1 MEPHTVHDQNQ
12 SIAEDAWRGVDF
24 SGLTLVLG
32 IGTGRLIEILNQQAK
47 RAEGNLLVVEPA
59 APRLA
64 TVVPLREQGP
74 LTLLRARTR
83 SLPVRSDS
91 VDLLVLNGVLRDV
104 PSEQLKVLC
113 REAWRV
119 MVPGGRLRISD
130 IIEPQ
135 EEEKTRAWAER
146 NRIVRKLGE
155 VLRRRPAVSVD
166 LKAAAIALR
175 QVGFEDLSVALLP
188 GYALNDEWLED
199 TVNAIRNMAGRM
211 TQRETRDEIIQRDVP
226 ALVSAYSRGN
236 QTAAE
241 RFVLMGVKV
250 GNLALDMNASFTEED
265 MNLPADQKSGPKPA
279 D

>member
-1 MEPHTVHDQNQ
+1 MEPHTAHDQNQ

-91 VDLLVLNGVLRDV
+91 VDLLVINGVLRDV
-104 PSEQLKVLC
+104 PSEQLIVLC

-146 NRIVRKLGE
+146 NRIVRKLGDA
-155 VLRRRPAVSVD
+155 LGRRPAVSVD